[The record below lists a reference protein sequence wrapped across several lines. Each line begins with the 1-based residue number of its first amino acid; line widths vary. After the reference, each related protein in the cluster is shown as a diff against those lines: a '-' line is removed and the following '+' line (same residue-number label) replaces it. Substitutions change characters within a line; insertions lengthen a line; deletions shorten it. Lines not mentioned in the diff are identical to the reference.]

1 MGISAGTLRTRVEL
15 QERDPGGTDDWGQ
28 PSLTWSRLGEFSAAV
43 KNETG
48 LGAIRTSVSGGIPA
62 SIARY
67 SFKVRAEVIS
77 HFQVNPAQRLLAKLP
92 FNPTVFVFK
101 ITGVISDFSDTSQA
115 YILAEVGGSE
125 G

>member
-1 MGISAGTLRTRVEL
+1 MPISAGSLRTRVEL
-15 QERDPGGTDDWGQ
+15 QERSPSGTDEWGQ
-28 PSLTWSRLGEFSAAV
+28 PSLDWTRIGEFSAAV

-48 LGAIRTSVSGGIPA
+48 IGAIRTAVSGGIPA

-77 HFQVNPAQRLLAKLP
+77 HFQVNPAQRLVAKLP
-92 FNPTVFVFK
+92 FNPKLFVFK
-101 ITGVISDFSDTSQA
+101 VTGVISDFSDPTQA